1 MNEMSKNSND
11 LADDSDMKIE
21 LRNTF
26 LLSVREYL

>member
-11 LADDSDMKIE
+11 LADDSDMEIE